1 MGEDIAVDRVLAEFG
16 REGAG
21 VEPILVGNIHRT
33 FAVHSAEGEF
43 VLQRVNSIFSIGI
56 HENIRAVTEHLEA
69 KGVPTLRLVR
79 TVADDLVADLGEHGV
94 WRLLTRV
101 PGVSHE
107 ICSSPEL
114 ARAAGGLVARF
125 HTALGDLDHGFQ
137 PLGIRWHDTPAYLR
151 ELEETLARHP
161 SHHLHGEVSKLADR
175 ILETAREWS
184 PLLGVGERVVH
195 TDLKFNNLLFD
206 PAADPERPEAVS
218 LIDLDTVCRLPLF
231 VELGD
236 AWRSWCNR
244 RGEDSAEAE
253 LDLDLFRAS
262 VAGYLGELR
271 IELGR
276 EERASLVHGLE
287 RSSLELAARF
297 AADALYES
305 YFGWDPE
312 RFESRAEHNLV
323 RARGQLSL
331 AEQARATRDEQA
343 RALQVDSSVGAGRV
357 ERLS

>member
-1 MGEDIAVDRVLAEFG
+1 MAEDIAVDRVLAEFG

-33 FAVHSAEGEF
+33 FAVHCDDGEF
-43 VLQRVNSIFSIGI
+43 VLQRVNPIFSIGI

-79 TVADDLVADLGEHGV
+79 TVADDLVADLGEQGV

-101 PGVSHE
+101 PGVSYE
-107 ICSSPEL
+107 ICSSPEQ
-114 ARAAGGLVARF
+114 ASAAGGLVARF
-125 HTALGDLDHGFQ
+125 HSALADLEHPFQ
-137 PLGIRWHDTPAYLR
+137 PLGIVWHDTPAYLR
-151 ELEETLARHP
+151 ELEEAVARHAN
-161 SHHLHGEVSKLADR
+161 HRLHREVAKLASR
-175 ILETAREWS
+175 ILGAAREWS
-184 PLLGVGERVVH
+184 PLGGVRERVVH

-206 PAADPERPEAVS
+206 PAADAERPEAVS

-262 VAGYLGELR
+262 GDCA
-271 IELGR
+271 
-276 EERASLVHGLE
+276 
-287 RSSLELAARF
+287 
-297 AADALYES
+297 
-305 YFGWDPE
+305 P
-312 RFESRAEHNLV
+312 
-323 RARGQLSL
+323 
-331 AEQARATRDEQA
+331 
-343 RALQVDSSVGAGRV
+343 
-357 ERLS
+357 